1 MSGLPG
7 KGRGSG
13 GDDGEENKRRGAQ
26 DKNKAPAKPQPKRPA
41 LTVEQRA
48 AVNQQSRQRRSDK
61 AEQAKHNPELGAE
74 LRKKKD
80 EINERDRIHKAQ
92 KRIVDKEKAEHDPAL
107 KAKLLN
113 EADQSAARMRNYRE
127 RKKAKETALASP
139 RPETSG
145 GITWQKPETLLSYG
159 SPQPELLNSKK
170 MDIQFEEY
178 DPQNPE
184 GIEPQVPRVRK
195 PRTDLGKPRKCR
207 PYSPR
212 KEKVPRVAEPRPPP
226 SSSYGYDDSQTGY
239 AMQPPTNVGRGE
251 QRPSFAVV
259 DPANQQLL
267 ASLDARGDQA
277 RTGWRP
283 GPAPANL
290 PSLDQRR
297 ENTGRRPRPTGSELN
312 PAVTLSMGNLSM
324 TTTTVPPRRLRNS
337 PPDNSDDRAR
347 LRPPN
352 FRPRFTDEQTR
363 ENMNMNKFLDDR
375 GGS

>member
-251 QRPSFAVV
+251 QRPSSAVV

-297 ENTGRRPRPTGSELN
+297 ENTGRRSRPTGSDPN

>member
-92 KRIVDKEKAEHDPAL
+92 KRTVDKEKAEHDPAL

-212 KEKVPRVAEPRPPP
+212 KEKVPRVAEPRPLP

-297 ENTGRRPRPTGSELN
+297 ENTGRRPRPTGADLN